1 MPGSVLENKISCPVP
16 SLHKGRDLVYI
27 HRMDDKEIFE
37 RNVPGTT
44 EKLQKA
50 TVGIAGCGGLG
61 SNAAVALVRAG
72 VGRLILADHEVVEAS
87 NLNRQ
92 HYFLDDIG
100 KKKVEALAGHL
111 RAINPGIG
119 LVLHDIELTPENLP
133 GIYAEAGLLLEAF
146 DSADS
151 KKWLIETWC
160 VAYPDRPVVAASG
173 VSGCGH
179 TDKMHVHSSGNIHV
193 VGDEQS
199 EMTMGLC
206 SARVMMAASMEANVA
221 IGLLTGEVE

>member
-1 MPGSVLENKISCPVP
+1 MNGNT
-16 SLHKGRDLVYI
+16 
-27 HRMDDKEIFE
+27 IFE

-72 VGRLILADHEVVEAS
+72 VGRLILADHDIVEPS

-92 HYFLDDIG
+92 SYYQKDIG
-100 KKKVEALAGHL
+100 RKKVEALAGHL
-111 RAINPGIG
+111 RAINPDVE
-119 LVLHDIELTPENLP
+119 LVLHDLELTPENLP
-133 GIYAEAGLLLEAF
+133 EIFADADLLIEAF
-146 DSADS
+146 DRADR

-160 VAYPDRPVVAASG
+160 VSFPDRPVVAASG
-173 VSGCGH
+173 VSGCGK
-179 TDKMHVHSSGNIHV
+179 TEAMRVHSSGNIHV
-193 VGDEQS
+193 CGDEES

-206 SARVMMAASMEANVA
+206 AARVMMAASMEANVA
-221 IGLLTGEVE
+221 IELLTGDDG

>member
-1 MPGSVLENKISCPVP
+1 MST
-16 SLHKGRDLVYI
+16 DQ
-27 HRMDDKEIFE
+27 IFE

-72 VGRLILADHEVVEAS
+72 VGRLILADHDVVEES

-92 HYFLDDIG
+92 HYYQGDIG
-100 KKKVEALAGHL
+100 KKKVEALAAHL
-111 RAINPGIG
+111 RAINPEVD
-119 LVLHDIELTPENLP
+119 LVLHDIELTKENLA
-133 GIYAEAGLLLEAF
+133 GIYSEADLLVEAF
-146 DSADS
+146 DRADS

-160 VAYPDRPVVAASG
+160 VAYPDRHVVAASG

-179 TDKMHVHSSGNIHV
+179 TDEMKVHSAGCIHV
-193 VGDEQS
+193 VGDEES

-221 IGLLTGEVE
+221 IGLLTGEKE

>member
-1 MPGSVLENKISCPVP
+1 MYIPGMKDSNP
-16 SLHKGRDLVYI
+16 
-27 HRMDDKEIFE
+27 IFE

-72 VGRLILADHEVVEAS
+72 VGHLILADHDVVEAS

-92 HYFLDDIG
+92 HYFQQDIG
-100 KKKVEALAGHL
+100 KKKVETLAAHL
-111 RAINPGIG
+111 RAINPDVE
-119 LVLHDIELTPENLP
+119 LVLHNIELTPENVP
-133 GIYAEAGLLLEAF
+133 GIYADADLLIEAF

-151 KKWLIETWC
+151 KRWLIESWC
-160 VAYPDRPVVAASG
+160 VAYPDRPIVVASG
-173 VSGCGH
+173 VSGCGN
-179 TDKMHVHSSGNIHV
+179 TGAMKVHSSGNIHV
-193 VGDEQS
+193 CGDEES

-206 SARVMMAASMEANVA
+206 AARVMMAASMQANVA
-221 IGLLTGEVE
+221 IELLTGDKK

>member
-1 MPGSVLENKISCPVP
+1 M
-16 SLHKGRDLVYI
+16 LHKGRDFVYI
-27 HRMDDKEIFE
+27 YCMDKNPIFE

-72 VGRLILADHEVVEAS
+72 VGRLILADHDVVEAS

-92 HYFLDDIG
+92 HYFQQDIG
-100 KKKVEALAGHL
+100 KKKVEALASHL
-111 RAINPGIG
+111 RAINSDVELI
-119 LVLHDIELTPENLP
+119 LHDFELTPENVP
-133 GIYAEAGLLLEAF
+133 GIYAEADLLIEAF
-146 DSADS
+146 DSADR
-151 KKWLIETWC
+151 KRWLIESWC
-160 VAYPDRPVVAASG
+160 VAYPDRPLVAASG
-173 VSGCGH
+173 VSGCGN
-179 TDKMHVHSSGNIHV
+179 TGAMKVHSSGNIHV
-193 VGDEQS
+193 CGDEQS

-221 IGLLTGEVE
+221 IGLLTGENQ